1 MQSSTKLAKYINVEI
16 IRLWY
21 IDTYIDT
28 FHKWLEIYFTWTI
41 NLQWQ
46 DQANVDIYFS
56 YRMASFLFHIDILFS
71 DWSILSLPWDRIDL
85 S

>member
-1 MQSSTKLAKYINVEI
+1 MKEGNNKINSPIAFEKRKMEGKTVWERKIIFNYKSNFIMQSSTKLAKY
-16 IRLWY
+16 
-21 IDTYIDT
+21 
-28 FHKWLEIYFTWTI
+28 I

-71 DWSILSLPWDRIDL
+71 D
-85 S
+85 